1 MRKHEVISF
10 TEACKSR
17 EKPKLLQGKAL
28 VSTEL
33 NGIAYILEGINLDY
47 FVSGNFD
54 LMKESKCYTLDK
66 LKEVEIEDYEK
77 IVVYDETKQVIY
89 SFENQEDLKN
99 FLRRC

>member
-1 MRKHEVISF
+1 MRKHKVISF

-33 NGIAYILEGINLDY
+33 NGIAYILEGKNLDY

-54 LMKESKCYTLDK
+54 LMKECKYYK
-66 LKEVEIEDYEK
+66 LKEVEIEDYEI
-77 IVVYDETKQVIY
+77 IVVYDEKNGVVY